1 MVYLTIF
8 NDYTKPTTLFM
19 EQNQKSKNFAI
30 AIICALFFIFGFITW
45 ANGTLIPF
53 FKLSFQLSDFQ
64 AFFVTFSSYMAYFF
78 LALPS
83 SWILKK
89 TGFKNGLVLGLIVLS
104 LGSLLFI
111 PAAKTHSFALFLTG
125 IFIQGSALALLQ
137 TASNPYLSILGP
149 IESAAKRISYAG
161 ICNKGAGILVPLIMG
176 TLFLK
181 NAAAIEK
188 QIEAATGDQKI
199 QLVNDVLGRVNM
211 PYIVLAIAFFLFALL
226 VKFSKLPEVEVD
238 EDVIDEKSGEVIH
251 HKNIFQFPHLFLGA
265 FCIFV
270 YVAAEVMA
278 GDIIGVY
285 GKALGISPDI
295 AKFFTA
301 LTLSGMLIGYIAGI
315 ITIPKYISQQKALR
329 ICAILGIIFSIAAYF
344 TSGYASVTFI
354 ALLGLANSLMW
365 PAIFP
370 LGISHLGRFTKTGSA
385 IMIMGIAGGAIWPL
399 IYAFLK
405 DNLQLDF
412 QLSYFISV
420 LPCYLYIL
428 YFAVSGHKVGLK
440 HN

>member
-1 MVYLTIF
+1 MQPLTATAAAEKRQTYVIPMIF
-8 NDYTKPTTLFM
+8 
-19 EQNQKSKNFAI
+19 
-30 AIICALFFIFGFITW
+30 ICGLFFVFGFVTW

-78 LALPS
+78 LALPA

-89 TGFKNGLVLGLIVLS
+89 TGFKNGLILGLLILS
-104 LGSLLFI
+104 FGSLIFI
-111 PAAKTHSFALFLTG
+111 PAAKTHSFGLFLTG
-125 IFIQGSALALLQ
+125 IFVQGSALALLQ

-149 IESAAKRISYAG
+149 IESAAKRISFAG
-161 ICNKGAGILVPLIMG
+161 ICNKSAGIIVPLVMG

-181 NAAAIEK
+181 NAAVIEK
-188 QIEAATGDQKI
+188 QIEVATDDQKV
-199 QLVNDVLGRVNM
+199 QLLNDVLGRVNM
-211 PYIVLAIAFFLFALL
+211 PYIILAIIFFLFALL
-226 VKFSKLPEVEVD
+226 IKFSHLPEVEVD
-238 EDVIDEKSGEVIH
+238 EDVVDEKSGEVIH
-251 HKNIFQFPHLFLGA
+251 HKSIFQFPHLFLGA

-315 ITIPKYISQQKALR
+315 ITIPRYISQQKALR
-329 ICAILGIIFSIAAYF
+329 ICAILGIIFSVAAYF
-344 TSGYASVTFI
+344 TDGYASVTFI

-370 LGISHLGRFTKTGSA
+370 LGISHLGKFTKTGSA

-405 DNLQLDF
+405 DNLHLHF
-412 QLSYFISV
+412 QLSYFVSV

-428 YFAVSGHKVGLK
+428 YFAVKGHRVGLK
-440 HN
+440 K

>member
-1 MVYLTIF
+1 MQQPAMSLSTS
-8 NDYTKPTTLFM
+8 
-19 EQNQKSKNFAI
+19 QKQSI
-30 AIICALFFIFGFITW
+30 LVPMLIICGLFFIFGFVTW

-53 FKLSFQLSDFQ
+53 FKLSFGLSDFQ

-83 SWILKK
+83 SWILKQI
-89 TGFKNGLVLGLIVLS
+89 GFRNGLITGLIVLG

-111 PAAKTHSFALFLTG
+111 PAAKMNSFPLFLTG

-137 TASNPYLSILGP
+137 TASNPYLTIIGP
-149 IESAAKRISYAG
+149 LESAAKRISLAG
-161 ICNKGAGILVPLIMG
+161 ICNKTAGIIVPLIMG

-188 QIEAATGDQKI
+188 QIEATTGQAKE
-199 QLVNDVLGRVNM
+199 QLLQEVLGRVNT
-211 PYIVLAIAFFLFALL
+211 PYFTLAVLFCVFAIVIR
-226 VKFSKLPEVEVD
+226 VSHLPEVQE
-238 EDVIDEKSGEVIH
+238 EEETPSTTGNLTSRKS
-251 HKNIFQFPHLFLGA
+251 IFDFPHLFLGA
-265 FCIFV
+265 FCIFL

-285 GKALGISPDI
+285 GKELGISADI

-301 LTLSGMLIGYIAGI
+301 LTLSGMLIGYVVGV

-329 ICAILGIIFSIAAYF
+329 ICAVLGILFSIVAYV
-344 TSGYASVTFI
+344 SDGYVSVTFI

-385 IMIMGIAGGAIWPL
+385 IMIMGIAGGAIWPFL
-399 IYAFLK
+399 YAFLK
-405 DNLQLDF
+405 DNVGLNF
-412 QLSYFISV
+412 QLAYFVVV

-440 HN
+440 DKA

>member
-1 MVYLTIF
+1 MQQQTIQMVVP
-8 NDYTKPTTLFM
+8 KKETTLIPM
-19 EQNQKSKNFAI
+19 I
-30 AIICALFFIFGFITW
+30 MICALFFIFGFVTW

-53 FKLSFQLSDFQ
+53 FKLSFGLTDFQ

-89 TGFKNGLVLGLIVLS
+89 TGFKNGLVLGMLILGV
-104 LGSLLFI
+104 GSLLFI
-111 PAAKTHSFALFLTG
+111 PAAKSNSFALFLTG

-137 TASNPYLSILGP
+137 TAANPYLTIIGP
-149 IESAAKRISYAG
+149 IESAAKRISFAG
-161 ICNKGAGILVPLIMG
+161 ICNKTAGILVPIIMG

-188 QIEAATGDQKI
+188 QIETATGIEKE
-199 QLVNDVLGRVNM
+199 QLLQEVLGRVNM
-211 PYIVLAIAFFLFALL
+211 PYIVLAIVFCLFALL
-226 VKFSKLPEVEVD
+226 IKFTHLPEVQVE
-238 EDVIDEKSGEVIH
+238 EDVVDASGEVVH
-251 HKNIFQFPHLFLGA
+251 HKSIFQFPHLFLGA

-285 GKALGISPDI
+285 GKELGISADI
-295 AKFFTA
+295 SKFFTA
-301 LTLSGMLIGYIAGI
+301 LTLSGMLLGYIAGI
-315 ITIPKYISQQKALR
+315 IAIPKYISQQKALR
-329 ICAILGIIFSIAAYF
+329 ICAVIGIIFSIAAYV
-344 TSGYASVTFI
+344 TGGYTSVTFI

-370 LGISHLGRFTKTGSA
+370 LGISQLGKFTKTGSA
-385 IMIMGIAGGAIWPL
+385 IMIMGISGGAIWPM
-399 IYAFLK
+399 IYAYLK
-405 DNLQLDF
+405 DNLKLDF
-412 QLSYFISV
+412 QLAFFIAV
-420 LPCYLYIL
+420 IPCYLYIL

-440 HN
+440 KRITT

>member
-1 MVYLTIF
+1 MQQQTATLALPQRQTYMMPMV
-8 NDYTKPTTLFM
+8 
-19 EQNQKSKNFAI
+19 
-30 AIICALFFIFGFITW
+30 IICALFFIFGFVTW

-53 FKLSFQLSDFQ
+53 FKLSFGLSDFQ

-89 TGFKNGLVLGLIVLS
+89 IGFKNGLVTGLVVLG
-104 LGSLLFI
+104 LGSLLFV
-111 PAAKTHSFALFLTG
+111 PAAKTNSFGLFLTG
-125 IFIQGSALALLQ
+125 IFVQGSALALLQ
-137 TASNPYLSILGP
+137 TASNPYLTIIGP
-149 IESAAKRISYAG
+149 IESAAKRISIAG
-161 ICNKGAGILVPLIMG
+161 ICNKTAGIIVPVIMG

-181 NAAAIEK
+181 NAAGIEK
-188 QIEAATGDQKI
+188 QIEAATGIEKE
-199 QLVNDVLGRVNM
+199 QLLQEVLGRVNT
-211 PYIVLAIAFFLFALL
+211 PYITLAILFCLFAL
-226 VKFSKLPEVEVD
+226 VIKFSHLPEVQVE
-238 EDVIDEKSGEVIH
+238 EDVKDDASGEIIH
-251 HKNIFQFPHLFLGA
+251 HKSIFQFPHLFLGA

-301 LTLSGMLIGYIAGI
+301 LTLSGMLIGYVAGI

-329 ICAILGIIFSIAAYF
+329 ICAILGIIFTITAYF

-370 LGISHLGRFTKTGSA
+370 LGISHLGKFTKTGSA

-405 DNLQLDF
+405 DNLHLDF
-412 QLSYFISV
+412 QLSYFVTV

-440 HN
+440 K

>member
-1 MVYLTIF
+1 MI
-8 NDYTKPTTLFM
+8 M
-19 EQNQKSKNFAI
+19 
-30 AIICALFFIFGFITW
+30 ICALFFIFGFVTW

-53 FKLSFQLSDFQ
+53 FKLSFGLTDFQ

-89 TGFKNGLVLGLIVLS
+89 TGFKNGLVLGMLILGV
-104 LGSLLFI
+104 GSLLFI
-111 PAAKTHSFALFLTG
+111 PAAKSNSFPLFLTG

-137 TASNPYLSILGP
+137 TAANPYLTIIGP
-149 IESAAKRISYAG
+149 IESAAKRISFAG
-161 ICNKGAGILVPLIMG
+161 ICNKTAGILVPIIMG

-188 QIEAATGDQKI
+188 QIEAATGIEKE
-199 QLVNDVLGRVNM
+199 QLLQEVLGRVNM
-211 PYIVLAIAFFLFALL
+211 PYIVLAVIFCLFALL
-226 VKFSKLPEVEVD
+226 IKFTHLPEVQVEEDVVD
-238 EDVIDEKSGEVIH
+238 EASGEVVH
-251 HKNIFQFPHLFLGA
+251 HKSIFQFPHLFLGA

-285 GKALGISPDI
+285 GKELGISADI
-295 AKFFTA
+295 SKFFTA
-301 LTLSGMLIGYIAGI
+301 LTLSGMLLGYIAGI
-315 ITIPKYISQQKALR
+315 IAIPKYISQQKALR
-329 ICAILGIIFSIAAYF
+329 ICAVLGIIFSIAAYA
-344 TSGYASVTFI
+344 TGGYTSVTFI

-370 LGISHLGRFTKTGSA
+370 LGISHLGKFTKTGSA
-385 IMIMGIAGGAIWPL
+385 IMIMGIAGGAIWPM
-399 IYAFLK
+399 IYAWLK

-412 QLSYFISV
+412 QLAYCIAV

-428 YFAVSGHKVGLK
+428 YFAVSGHKAGLK
-440 HN
+440 KRYSA

>member
-1 MVYLTIF
+1 MQQQTIQMVLP
-8 NDYTKPTTLFM
+8 KKQTTLILM
-19 EQNQKSKNFAI
+19 I
-30 AIICALFFIFGFITW
+30 MICALFFIFGFVTW

-53 FKLSFQLSDFQ
+53 FKLSFGLTDFQ

-89 TGFKNGLVLGLIVLS
+89 TGFKNGLVLGMLILGV
-104 LGSLLFI
+104 GSLLFI
-111 PAAKTHSFALFLTG
+111 PAAKSNSFALFLTG

-137 TASNPYLSILGP
+137 TAANPYLTIIGP
-149 IESAAKRISYAG
+149 IESAAKRISFAG
-161 ICNKGAGILVPLIMG
+161 ICNKTAGILVPIIMG

-188 QIEAATGDQKI
+188 QIEASTGIEKE
-199 QLVNDVLGRVNM
+199 QLLQEVLGRVNM
-211 PYIVLAIAFFLFALL
+211 PYVVLAIVFCLFALL
-226 VKFSKLPEVEVD
+226 IKLTHLPEIQVE
-238 EDVIDEKSGEVIH
+238 EDVVDDASGEVVH
-251 HKNIFQFPHLFLGA
+251 HKSIFQFPHLFLGA

-285 GKALGISPDI
+285 GKELGISADI
-295 AKFFTA
+295 SKFFTS
-301 LTLSGMLIGYIAGI
+301 LTLGGMLIGYIAGI

-329 ICAILGIIFSIAAYF
+329 ICAMLGIVFSIAAYF
-344 TSGYASVTFI
+344 TGGYASVTFI

-370 LGISHLGRFTKTGSA
+370 LGISHLGKFTKTGSA
-385 IMIMGIAGGAIWPL
+385 IMIMGIAGGAIWPM
-399 IYAFLK
+399 IYAYLK
-405 DNLQLDF
+405 DNLKLDF
-412 QLSYFISV
+412 QLAYFIAV
-420 LPCYLYIL
+420 IPCYLYIL
-428 YFAVSGHKVGLK
+428 YFAVSGHKAGLK
-440 HN
+440 KKYSA

>member
-1 MVYLTIF
+1 MQELTLKAAAERKKNYLI
-8 NDYTKPTTLFM
+8 PML
-19 EQNQKSKNFAI
+19 
-30 AIICALFFIFGFITW
+30 IICALFFIFGFVTW

-53 FKLSFQLSDFQ
+53 FKLSFGLSDFQ
-64 AFFVTFSSYMAYFF
+64 AFFVTFSSYIAYFF

-89 TGFKNGLVLGLIVLS
+89 TGFKNGLVLGLLVLG

-111 PAAKTHSFALFLTG
+111 PAAQTHSFGLFLTG

-137 TASNPYLSILGP
+137 TASNPYLTIIGP

-161 ICNKGAGILVPLIMG
+161 ICNKSAGIIVPLVMG
-176 TLFLK
+176 AVFLK
-181 NAAAIEK
+181 NAGAIEK
-188 QIEAATGDQKI
+188 QIEAATGVQKE
-199 QLVNDVLGRVNM
+199 QLLHDVLARVNT
-211 PYIVLAIAFFLFALL
+211 PYIILAIIFCLFALL
-226 VKFSKLPEVEVD
+226 VKYSHLPEVQAEEDVVD
-238 EDVIDEKSGEVIH
+238 EASGEVVH
-251 HKNIFQFPHLFLGA
+251 RDSIFQFPHLFLGA

-285 GKALGISPDI
+285 GKSLGISPDI

-329 ICAILGIIFSIAAYF
+329 ICAILGIIFSIAAYL
-344 TSGYASVTFI
+344 SGGYTSVTFI

-370 LGISHLGRFTKTGSA
+370 LGISHLGKFTKTGSA
-385 IMIMGIAGGAIWPL
+385 IMIMGIAGGAIWPM

-405 DNLQLDF
+405 DNLHLDF
-412 QLSYFISV
+412 QLSYFIAI

-428 YFAVSGHKVGLK
+428 YFAISGHKVGLK
-440 HN
+440 K